1 MKKRT
6 LSLFGYVYRMNNKGL
21 IKIVVTGMASGKK
34 RRGRLYSMG
43 SISYSMA
50 KTRHLDF
57 NGY

>member
-34 RRGRLYSMG
+34 RRGRL
-43 SISYSMA
+43 
-50 KTRHLDF
+50 F
-57 NGY
+57 NGFNFLLNGENSSS